1 MQFSSDPRTMART
14 LQRAPS
20 PSYTG
25 GMASQVLSGQAGAEA
40 ALPSV
45 DSAQLMQGH
54 KTVHIAHNGSIYRLQ
69 ATKLGKLIL
78 TK

>member
-1 MQFSSDPRTMART
+1 MQFSADSRPVSRT
-14 LQRAPS
+14 LQRGPS
-20 PSYTG
+20 PYASG
-25 GMASQVLSGQAGAEA
+25 VASQVLAGQGAA
-40 ALPSV
+40 DSVLPSV
-45 DSAQLMQGH
+45 DSADLMQGH

>member
-1 MQFSSDPRTMART
+1 MQFPSDSRPVTSP

-20 PSYTG
+20 PYAG
-25 GMASQVLSGQAGAEA
+25 GVASQVLAGHGAADE

-45 DSAQLMQGH
+45 DSAVLMQGH
-54 KTVHIAHNGSIYRLQ
+54 RTVHIAHNGSVYRLQ